1 MKTGWTIIIR
11 VSKNSCQ
18 TEVMPDLQVRQRSL
32 NDSFKFFCPSKKFG
46 SIFPFIF
53 FFPPFFFLPATLF
66 LPLHTLRF
74 FPLSWLLSLTERGYL
89 KENLWGIFFLCC
101 PNITLTASLARHV
114 VQRPRTIE
122 DNRLVTF
129 LLQFT
134 LSSAQDYDKTFLLP
148 FLMFP
153 NERRPS

>member
-11 VSKNSCQ
+11 VTKKSCQ

-53 FFPPFFFLPATLF
+53 FFLISFSSPPLFFTRYMRLGFSRYLGFFHL
-66 LPLHTLRF
+66 LR
-74 FPLSWLLSLTERGYL
+74 EG
-89 KENLWGIFFLCC
+89 KENLRGIFFLCC

-114 VQRPRTIE
+114 MQRPRTIE